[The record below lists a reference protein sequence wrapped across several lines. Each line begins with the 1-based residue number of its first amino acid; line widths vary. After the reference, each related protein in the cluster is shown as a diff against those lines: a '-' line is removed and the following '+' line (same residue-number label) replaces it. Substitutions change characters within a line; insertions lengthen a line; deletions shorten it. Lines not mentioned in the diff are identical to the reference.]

1 MTDHELTPD
10 EQLAAEYV
18 VGVLTSEERAVAER
32 RIAAEPTFAA
42 EVMAWQERLMPLLA
56 EIEPETPPRLV
67 WMRVAAQLGVSSA
80 SRPAGAW
87 NSVAVWRGVAGFAS
101 LAAAVAVAALVLT
114 PPQVVVQQAPVSAS
128 ARPAITSVA
137 LLKEEAGPTS
147 FVVTL
152 DKANDR
158 LIVATVSGQA
168 QSDRSYELWVLPEGQ
183 APVSLGVL
191 NGRDALVLNTAQL
204 LGEDGTTASL
214 AITLEPLGGSP
225 TTGPTGPVVAS
236 GALTPV

>member
-1 MTDHELTPD
+1 MTDHDLTPD

-32 RIAAEPTFAA
+32 RIANEPGFAE
-42 EVMAWQERLMPLLA
+42 EVADWQERLTPLLA
-56 EIEPETPPRLV
+56 EIEPATPPRVV
-67 WMRVAAQLGVSSA
+67 WMRVAAQLGVSA
-80 SRPAGAW
+80 ANRPAGFW
-87 NSVAVWRGVAGFAS
+87 NSVAVWRGVAAVAS

-114 PPQVVVQQAPVSAS
+114 PPRVVTVPGQVPAAAPVL
-128 ARPAITSVA
+128 TSIA
-137 LLKEEAGPTS
+137 LLKQEAGPTS

-152 DKANDR
+152 DKAHDR
-158 LIVATVSGQA
+158 LIVATVAGQA
-168 QSDRSYELWVLPEGQ
+168 QADRSFELWVLPEGQ

-191 NGRDALVLNTAQL
+191 NGREALVLDTAKL
-204 LGEDGTTASL
+204 LGPDGETASL

-225 TTGPTGPVVAS
+225 SGDPTGPVVAS

>member
-1 MTDHELTPD
+1 MTDHELSPD

-18 VGVLTSEERAVAER
+18 VGVLTSEERAQAER
-32 RIAAEPTFAA
+32 RIAAEPAFAA
-42 EVMAWQERLMPLLA
+42 EVADWQERLMPLLA
-56 EIEPETPPRLV
+56 EIEPETPPRVV
-67 WMRVAAQLGVSSA
+67 WMRVAAQLGVSATNRS
-80 SRPAGAW
+80 SGAW
-87 NSVAVWRGVAGFAS
+87 NSVAVWRGVAAVAS

-114 PPQVVVQQAPVSAS
+114 PPRVVTVPGQVPTAAPVL
-128 ARPAITSVA
+128 TSIA

-152 DKANDR
+152 DKAHDR
-158 LIVATVSGQA
+158 LIVATVAGQA
-168 QSDRSYELWVLPEGQ
+168 QADRSFELWVLPEGQ

-191 NGRDALVLNTAQL
+191 NGREALVLDTAKL
-204 LGEDGTTASL
+204 LGPDGETANL

-225 TTGPTGPVVAS
+225 SGDPTGPVVAS

>member
-1 MTDHELTPD
+1 MTTD

-18 VGVLTSEERAVAER
+18 VGVLTAEDRVTAER
-32 RIAAEPTFAA
+32 RIVAEPGFAA
-42 EVMAWQERLMPLLA
+42 EVAAWQERLMPMLA
-56 EIEPETPPRLV
+56 EIEPETPPRVV

-87 NSVAVWRGVAGFAS
+87 NSVAVWRGVAGAAS
-101 LAAAVAVAALVLT
+101 LAAALAIAALVLT
-114 PPQVVVQQAPVSAS
+114 PPKVVVEQAPAS
-128 ARPAITSVA
+128 VAGPAITSVA

-158 LIVATVSGQA
+158 LIVATVAGQA
-168 QSDRSYELWVLPEGQ
+168 QSDRSFELWVLPAGQ
-183 APVSLGVL
+183 SPISLGVL
-191 NGRDALVLNTAQL
+191 NGRDALVLDTAQL
-204 LGEDGTTASL
+204 LGADGETASL

-225 TTGPTGPVVAS
+225 VAGPTGPVVAS

>member
-1 MTDHELTPD
+1 MTDHDLTPD

-18 VGVLTSEERAVAER
+18 VGVLTSEERAQAER
-32 RIAAEPTFAA
+32 RIAAEPAFAA
-42 EVMAWQERLMPLLA
+42 EVADWQERLMPLLA
-56 EIEPETPPRLV
+56 EIEPETPPRVV
-67 WMRVAAQLGVSSA
+67 WMRVAAQLGVSTT
-80 SRPAGAW
+80 RPAGVW
-87 NSVAVWRGVAGFAS
+87 NSVAVWRGVAAVAS

-114 PPQVVVQQAPVSAS
+114 PPRVVTVPGQVPGAAPVL
-128 ARPAITSVA
+128 TSIA

-152 DKANDR
+152 DKAHDR
-158 LIVATVSGQA
+158 LIVATVAGQA
-168 QSDRSYELWVLPEGQ
+168 QADRSFELWVLPEGQ

-191 NGRDALVLNTAQL
+191 NGREALVLDTAKL
-204 LGEDGTTASL
+204 LGPDGETASL

-225 TTGPTGPVVAS
+225 SGDPTGPVVAS

>member
-1 MTDHELTPD
+1 MTDHDLTPD

-18 VGVLTSEERAVAER
+18 VGVLTSEERAQAER
-32 RIAAEPTFAA
+32 RIAAEPGFAA
-42 EVMAWQERLMPLLA
+42 EVADWQERLMPLLA
-56 EIEPETPPRLV
+56 EIEPETPPRVV
-67 WMRVAAQLGVSSA
+67 WMRVAAQLGVSATNRS
-80 SRPAGAW
+80 SGAW
-87 NSVAVWRGVAGFAS
+87 NSVAVWRGVAAVAS

-114 PPQVVVQQAPVSAS
+114 PPRVVTVPGQAPAAAPVL
-128 ARPAITSVA
+128 TSIA

-152 DKANDR
+152 DKAHDR
-158 LIVATVSGQA
+158 LIVATVAGQA
-168 QSDRSYELWVLPEGQ
+168 QADRSFELWVLPEGQ

-191 NGRDALVLNTAQL
+191 NGREALVLDTAKL
-204 LGEDGTTASL
+204 LGPDGETASL

-225 TTGPTGPVVAS
+225 SGDPTGPVVAS

>member
-18 VGVLTSEERAVAER
+18 VGVLTAEERALAER
-32 RIAAEPTFAA
+32 RIAAEPDFAA
-42 EVMAWQERLMPLLA
+42 EVLAWQERLMPLLA
-56 EIEPETPPRLV
+56 EIEPETPPRVV
-67 WMRVAAQLGVSSA
+67 WMRIAAQLGVSSA

-87 NSVAVWRGVAGFAS
+87 NSLTVWRGVAGVAS

-114 PPQVVVQQAPVSAS
+114 PPRVVVEQVPAS
-128 ARPAITSVA
+128 IAGPTITSVA

-158 LIVATVSGQA
+158 LIVATVAGQA
-168 QSDRSYELWVLPEGQ
+168 QSDRSFELWVLPEGQ

-204 LGEDGTTASL
+204 LGEDGTTANL

-225 TTGPTGPVVAS
+225 IAGPTGPVVAS

>member
-1 MTDHELTPD
+1 MTDHELSPD

-42 EVMAWQERLMPLLA
+42 EVVAWQERLMPLLA
-56 EIEPETPPRLV
+56 EIEPEPPPRVV

-80 SRPAGAW
+80 GRPSGAW
-87 NSVAVWRGVAGFAS
+87 NSLAVWRGVAGIAS

-114 PPQVVVQQAPVSAS
+114 PPRVVVEQVPVTA
-128 ARPAITSVA
+128 ATPAITSVA

-158 LIVATVSGQA
+158 LIVATVAGQA
-168 QSDRSYELWVLPEGQ
+168 QSDRSFELWVLPEGQ

-225 TTGPTGPVVAS
+225 TAGPTGPVVAS

>member
-18 VGVLTSEERAVAER
+18 VGVLTAEERAVAER

-42 EVMAWQERLMPLLA
+42 EVADWQERLMPLLA
-56 EIEPETPPRLV
+56 EIEPETPPRVV

-80 SRPAGAW
+80 SRPTGAW
-87 NSVAVWRGVAGFAS
+87 NSLTVWRGVAGFAS

-114 PPQVVVQQAPVSAS
+114 PPRVVVEQVPAS
-128 ARPAITSVA
+128 IAGPTITSVA

-158 LIVATVSGQA
+158 LIVATVAGQA
-168 QSDRSYELWVLPEGQ
+168 QSDRSFELWVLPEGQ

-204 LGEDGTTASL
+204 LGEDGTTANL

-225 TTGPTGPVVAS
+225 IAGPTGPVVAS